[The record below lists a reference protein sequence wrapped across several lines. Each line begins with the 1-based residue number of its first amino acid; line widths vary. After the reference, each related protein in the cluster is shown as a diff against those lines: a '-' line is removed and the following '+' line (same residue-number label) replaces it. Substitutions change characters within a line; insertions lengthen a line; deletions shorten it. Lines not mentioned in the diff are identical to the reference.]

1 MTTRNVEIKVAWLQ
15 NPDTSALPELATLA
29 HLAERMYSYGIF
41 GNAASTAQARQE
53 PWHRVVQHDRSAQ
66 DQIGSLCD
74 FQVSST
80 GQLS

>member
-41 GNAASTAQARQE
+41 GNAAGTAQARQE
-53 PWHRVVQHDRSAQ
+53 PWHRVVQDDRVGTEPDWQ
-66 DQIGSLCD
+66 LCAI
-74 FQVSST
+74 FR
-80 GQLS
+80 